1 MEPLKKLRK
10 AAMQEDQVVKN
21 AFAMPLYRPSY
32 PRGPYQ
38 FINREF
44 FIVTYETDLERLQQ
58 VIPAPLKVTEPIVKF
73 EFILMPDSVGFG
85 SYVESGQVVPVT
97 LNGKPGNYTH
107 AMYLND
113 DAPIAAGREI
123 WGFPKKLA
131 EPSLSIVKET
141 LQATLDYEGCR
152 IATASMGYKY
162 EPVPLKQVEQA
173 FMLPGYL
180 LKVIPHVDGSPRI
193 CELVE
198 YTYENLVIKGAWTG
212 PAAIQLFAH
221 AMAPVA
227 DLPVKKVIS
236 GLHVLSDL
244 ILPYGRV
251 VHDYLR

>member
-1 MEPLKKLRK
+1 MK
-10 AAMQEDQVVKN
+10 EDQVAKN

-44 FIVTYETDLERLQQ
+44 FIITYETDLECLQK
-58 VIPAPLKVTEPIVKF
+58 VVPEPLKVIEPIVKF

-85 SYVESGQVVPVT
+85 SYVESGQVIPVT
-97 LNGKPGNYTH
+97 FNGKQGGYTH

-131 EPSLSIVKET
+131 EPSLKVVKET

-162 EPVPLKQVEQA
+162 ETVPLAKVEQV
-173 FMLPGYL
+173 FMQPGYL
-180 LKVIPHVDGSPRI
+180 LKIIPDVDGSPKI

-198 YTYENLVIKGAWTG
+198 YNLENLVIKGAWTG
-212 PAAIQLFAH
+212 PAAIQLFSH
-221 AMAPVA
+221 ALAPVA

-236 GLHVLSDL
+236 GLHVLTDL
-244 ILPYGRV
+244 VLPYGRV
-251 VHDYLR
+251 IHDYLR